1 MPLNFDVRNFT
12 NERREKLAW
21 AVHEAPDWTL
31 PALRAWNY
39 EPCRLHRQGWDKE
52 VQDDSGNWVVSKQY
66 TPKPDCRKCG
76 IIFRQ
81 HQRIGIAWMYLKM
94 KGLLADSM
102 GLGKTTE
109 IGGLI
114 AMLIET
120 GELSLQRDRSS
131 KFGGM
136 GRAIVVPRSAALYQW
151 LAELLRMMPGLN
163 VIVAEGTKRQRTQL
177 YLQPWHV
184 LLIGPEMMR
193 QDYQLLERFDL
204 ALLVTDDIDQLRNRD
219 TDTSY
224 VLDRLG
230 RRGTEKHTPG
240 TQRYIIASGTP
251 LQKRLPE
258 LHAILDG
265 VGGEPILGT
274 LDTFMRRHVR
284 KETVREYNAKTGRE
298 ERREVIVGY
307 RNLNTLKRQIQPLV
321 LRRLASDL
329 NDVSLPTI
337 MPNDVYL
344 DLHPAQRRK
353 YEELRKGVLQILKA
367 DGGAQIKRPDAL
379 AKIHYGA
386 AICAGLAAL
395 GEEDRPG
402 TSVKMD
408 WVMDA
413 LTGDLSDEKV
423 VLFVNLKNSVR
434 AMQDRMRKE
443 RIGFV
448 TVWGEETDK
457 RKRMEAQERFWND
470 PNCRVLIGTKAIEQS
485 LNLQVARHL
494 INMDIILN
502 PARMAQLAGR
512 IRRDGS
518 AYSQVFV
525 HNLLTVKTQEER
537 YMPMLE
543 REQALADFIWDE
555 NNQLFQALD
564 PVALL
569 QLIAG

>member
-1 MPLNFDVRNFT
+1 MPLNFDTRNFT
-12 NERREKLAW
+12 DERREQLAW
-21 AVHEAPDWTL
+21 AVHEASDWKL
-31 PALRAWNY
+31 PTLRAWNY
-39 EPCRLHRQGWDKE
+39 DACRTHRMGWDDE
-52 VQDDSGNWVVSKQY
+52 VQDEAGNWVTSKKF
-66 TPKPDCRKCG
+66 TPKPGCRKCG

-81 HQRIGIAWMYLKM
+81 HQRIGIAWMYLK
-94 KGLLADSM
+94 KHGLLADSM

-120 GELSLQRDRSS
+120 GELSLVRDRSD

-136 GRAIVVPRSAALYQW
+136 GRVIVVPRSAALYQW
-151 LAELLRMMPGLN
+151 HDELLRMMPGLN
-163 VIVAEGTKRQRTQL
+163 IAVAEGTKRQRTQL

-184 LLIGPEMMR
+184 LLIGPEMIR
-193 QDYQLLERFDL
+193 QDYQMLEKFDL
-204 ALLVTDDIDQLRNRD
+204 SLLVTDDVDQLRNPD
-219 TDTSY
+219 TETSY

-230 RRGTEKHTPG
+230 RRGTHRLTPG
-240 TQRYIIASGTP
+240 THRYVIASGTP

-265 VGGEPILGT
+265 LGGEAVLG
-274 LDTFMRRHVR
+274 DRSTFLRRHVR
-284 KETVREYNAKTGRE
+284 KETVRDFNSKTGRE

-307 RNLNTLKRQIQPLV
+307 RNLNILKRQIQPLV

-344 DLHPAQRRK
+344 ELHPAQRKK
-353 YEELRKGVLQILKA
+353 YEELRRGVIQILKE
-367 DGGAQIKRPDAL
+367 GEGAQIKRPDAL

-386 AICAGLAAL
+386 AICAGLASL
-395 GEEDRPG
+395 GEEDLPG
-402 TSVKMD
+402 TSVKFD

-423 VLFVNLKNSVR
+423 VIFVNLKNGVR
-434 AMQDRMRKE
+434 ALQDRLRKE

-448 TVWGEETDK
+448 TVWGEESDK
-457 RKRMEAQERFWND
+457 KKRMEAQERFWND
-470 PNCRVLIGTKAIEQS
+470 PECRVLLGTRAIEQS

-494 INMDIILN
+494 INVDMILN
-502 PARMAQLAGR
+502 PSRMQQLAGR

-564 PVALL
+564 PTALL
-569 QLIAG
+569 RLIAG

>member
-12 NERREKLAW
+12 TERRERLAW
-21 AVHEAPDWTL
+21 AIHEAPDFKL
-31 PALRAWNY
+31 PTLRAWNY
-39 EPCRLHRQGWDKE
+39 EPCRAHRMGWQKE
-52 VQDDSGNWVVSKQY
+52 VQDDSGNWVMKTQ
-66 TPKPDCRKCG
+66 TGPKPDCRKCG

-81 HQRIGIAWMYLKM
+81 HQRIGIAWMYQKM
-94 KGLLADSM
+94 FGLLADSM

-120 GELSLQRDRSS
+120 GELSLFRDRSD

-136 GRAIVVPRSAALYQW
+136 GRVIVVPRSAALYQW
-151 LAELLRMMPGLN
+151 RTELLRMMPGLN

-184 LLIGPEMMR
+184 LLIGPEMIR
-193 QDYQLLERFDL
+193 QDYEMLERFDL
-204 ALLVTDDIDQLRNRD
+204 SLLVTDDIDQLRNRE

-230 RRGTEKHTPG
+230 RRGVEKLTPG
-240 TQRYIIASGTP
+240 TWRYIIASGTP

-284 KETVREYNAKTGRE
+284 KETVREWNSRTGRE
-298 ERREVIVGY
+298 ERREVITGY
-307 RNLNTLKRQIQPLV
+307 RNLAHLKQQIAPLV

-329 NDVSLPTI
+329 HDVELPTI

-344 DLHPAQRRK
+344 DLYPAQKRK
-353 YEELRKGVLQILKA
+353 YDELRKGVLQILKA
-367 DGGAQIKRPDAL
+367 DGGAMIKRPDAL

-395 GEEDRPG
+395 GEEDGPG
-402 TSVKMD
+402 RSVKMD
-408 WVMDA
+408 WIIDA
-413 LTGDLSDEKV
+413 LTGDLSEEKV
-423 VLFVNLKNSVR
+423 VLFINLKNSVR
-434 AMQDRMRKE
+434 AMQDRLRNE

-448 TVWGEETDK
+448 TVWGEDK
-457 RKRMEAQERFWND
+457 DKASRAAAQERFWTD
-470 PNCRVLIGTKAIEQS
+470 PNCKVLIGTKAIEQS

-502 PARMAQLAGR
+502 PSRMQQLAGR

-518 AYSQVFV
+518 AYSQVYV
-525 HNLLTVKTQEER
+525 HNLLTANTQEAR

-555 NNQLFQALD
+555 NNQLFNALD
-564 PVALL
+564 PIALL

>member
-1 MPLNFDVRNFT
+1 MPLSFDVRNFT
-12 NERREKLAW
+12 DERRERLAW
-21 AVHEAPDWTL
+21 AVHEAQDWTL
-31 PALRAWNY
+31 PTLSAWNY
-39 EPCRLHRQGWDKE
+39 EPCREHRQGWMQE
-52 VQDDSGNWVVSKQY
+52 VLDDSGNWVERRQT

-81 HQRIGIAWMYLKM
+81 HQRIGIAWMYMKM

-120 GELSLQRDRSS
+120 GELSLFRDRSE

-136 GRAIVVPRSAALYQW
+136 GRVVIVPRSAALYQW
-151 LAELLRMMPGLN
+151 YAELLRMMPGLS
-163 VIVAEGTKRQRTQL
+163 VAIAQGTRRQRTQV

-193 QDYQLLERFDL
+193 QDWEMLERFDIS
-204 ALLVTDDIDQLRNRD
+204 LLVTDDVDQLRNRE

-230 RRGTEKHTPG
+230 RRGTYKLTPG
-240 TQRYIIASGTP
+240 THRYFIASGTP

-258 LHAILDG
+258 LHAQLDG
-265 VGGEPILGT
+265 VGGEEILGT

-284 KETVREYNAKTGRE
+284 KETVREFNRKTGRE
-298 ERREVIVGY
+298 EKREVITGY
-307 RNLNTLKRQIQPLV
+307 KNLVTLKQQIAPLV

-329 NDVSLPTI
+329 TDVTLPTI
-337 MPNDVYL
+337 IPSEVYL
-344 DLHPAQRRK
+344 DLYPRQKQK
-353 YEELRKGVLQILKA
+353 YDELRKGVIAILKA
-367 DGGAQIKRPDAL
+367 DGGTSVKHVDAL
-379 AKIHYGA
+379 TKIHYGA

-395 GEEDRPG
+395 GEADGPG
-402 TSVKMD
+402 TSVKLD
-408 WVMDA
+408 WVMDK
-413 LTGDLSDEKV
+413 LDGDLAEEKV
-423 VLFVNLKNSVR
+423 VVFVNLKNTVR
-434 AMQDRMRKE
+434 AFQE
-443 RIGFV
+443 RLRVAGIGHV
-448 TVWGEETDK
+448 TVWGDERDK
-457 RKRMEAQERFWND
+457 AKRAASQERFWND

-494 INMDIILN
+494 INVDTILN
-502 PARMAQLAGR
+502 PSRMQQLAGR

-518 AYSQVFV
+518 AYTHVFV
-525 HNLLTVKTQEER
+525 HTLLTANTQEAR
-537 YMPMLE
+537 YMSMLE

-564 PVALL
+564 PIALL

>member
-12 NERREKLAW
+12 TERREQLAW
-21 AVHEAPDWTL
+21 TVHEAAEFKL

-39 EPCRLHRQGWDKE
+39 EPCKLHVRGWPKE
-52 VQDDSGNWVVSKQY
+52 VQDDSGNWVTKTQLG
-66 TPKPDCRKCG
+66 PKPDCRKCG
-76 IIFRQ
+76 LIFRQ

-94 KGLLADSM
+94 FGLLADSM

-120 GELSLQRDRSS
+120 GELSLFRDRSE
-131 KFGGM
+131 KYGGM
-136 GRAIVVPRSAALYQW
+136 GRVVVVPRSAALYQW
-151 LAELLRMMPGLN
+151 WAELLRMMPGLN
-163 VIVAEGTKRQRTQL
+163 VVVAEGTKRQRTQL
-177 YLQPWHV
+177 YLQPWQV

-193 QDYQLLERFDL
+193 QDWEMIERFDI
-204 ALLVTDDIDQLRNRD
+204 ALLVTDDVDQLRNRE

-230 RRGTEKHTPG
+230 RRGTEKLQPG
-240 TQRYIIASGTP
+240 TARYIIASGTP

-265 VGGEPILGT
+265 VGGEAIMGN

-284 KETVREYNAKTGRE
+284 KETVREFNTKTGRE
-298 ERREVIVGY
+298 ERREVITGY
-307 RNLNTLKRQIQPLV
+307 RNLHTLKRQIAPLV
-321 LRRLASDL
+321 LRRTAADL
-329 NDVSLPTI
+329 HDVTLPTI

-344 DLHPAQRRK
+344 DLYPAQKRK
-353 YEELRKGVLQILKA
+353 YDELRKGVLQILKE
-367 DGGAQIKRPDAL
+367 DGARLMKRPDAL

-395 GEEDRPG
+395 GEADGPG

-408 WVMDA
+408 WIIDV
-413 LTGDLSDEKV
+413 LTGDLAEEKV

-434 AMQDRMRKE
+434 AMQYRLREAKV
-443 RIGFV
+443 GFV
-448 TVWGEETDK
+448 TVWGEERDK
-457 RKRMEAQERFWND
+457 AARAAAQERFWTD

-494 INMDIILN
+494 INMDMILN
-502 PARMAQLAGR
+502 PSRMQQLAGR

-525 HNLLTVKTQEER
+525 HNLLTANTQEAR

-543 REQALADFIWDE
+543 REQALADFIWDD
-555 NNQLFQALD
+555 NNQLFKALD
-564 PVALL
+564 PIALL